1 MPSGSRGAQVRE
13 ATAEISSA
21 AADAMADAFG
31 GFGGGPSRLSSPPS
45 SIASPEEA
53 PAPAA
58 DETEPEISARARRRS
73 RQESRTSGTITDAGE
88 LRPSAEN
95 VERCR
100 ASRLISNGDSTP
112 GAASSHRQSSNSS
125 CADIEHVV
133 FPEFNARDSSDLA
146 AAQQLAQSQLAESS
160 QLGELPGV
168 GNSKKGKSPA
178 RRSLEEWMLDF
189 RAMLR
194 SPVTAPPPPP
204 GAPPPDRLSMP
215 PPSGMPPGAR
225 PARSRLSRLRPP
237 PLTSPGKFSP
247 TREAVKRRVGSI
259 ISGAPV
265 DVQVAPSL
273 LHRDPDTQQ
282 LGLVVAG
289 APPTFVA
296 AHRIERRLLNWSLLV
311 VTVDGAE
318 IPRAKDGDELRA
330 PELVRPLH
338 QGRRCGDADLYG
350 RAALAIAWVLSL
362 FVFLFSVGF
371 ILYAA
376 ALTESV
382 GKSYAGTVAQA
393 GVQDA
398 GCLAPSAG
406 CASSF
411 AGAVGRAYAL
421 SITLAFVV
429 KDPIVAALVALAP
442 VRSTRAV
449 RVFNAVA
456 SVLSLFF

>member
-1 MPSGSRGAQVRE
+1 M
-13 ATAEISSA
+13 
-21 AADAMADAFG
+21 
-31 GFGGGPSRLSSPPS
+31 
-45 SIASPEEA
+45 
-53 PAPAA
+53 
-58 DETEPEISARARRRS
+58 SARARRRS
-73 RQESRTSGTITDAGE
+73 RQESRISGTITDAGE

-100 ASRLISNGDSTP
+100 ASRLISNGDSAHSAP

-146 AAQQLAQSQLAESS
+146 GAQQLAQSQLAESS

-168 GNSKKGKSPA
+168 GTSKKGKSPA

-204 GAPPPDRLSMP
+204 GAPPSDRLSMP
-215 PPSGMPPGAR
+215 PPSGIPPRQPRRAI
-225 PARSRLSRLRPP
+225 RLSRSRRRRRLRRPASS
-237 PLTSPGKFSP
+237 LRRRGG
-247 TREAVKRRVGSI
+247 EAARGSI
-259 ISGAPV
+259 IGGTPSTSRWHMAPPATPTRSSWGSSSPARRPSSPPTGSSGA
-265 DVQVAPSL
+265 SEL
-273 LHRDPDTQQ
+273 
-282 LGLVVAG
+282 
-289 APPTFVA
+289 
-296 AHRIERRLLNWSLLV
+296 SLLV

-330 PELVRPLH
+330 GACVRPLH
-338 QGRRCGDADLYG
+338 QGRRRGDADRV
-350 RAALAIAWVLSL
+350 RARGAGDRVGALA

-393 GVQDA
+393 ARTPAASRPRPAARRPRRRGRPRVRPLDHARIRHRDDRRRARRARAGALDA
-398 GCLAPSAG
+398 G
-406 CASSF
+406 
-411 AGAVGRAYAL
+411 
-421 SITLAFVV
+421 
-429 KDPIVAALVALAP
+429 
-442 VRSTRAV
+442 V

-456 SVLSLFF
+456 ACSACSSGGLVELGQK